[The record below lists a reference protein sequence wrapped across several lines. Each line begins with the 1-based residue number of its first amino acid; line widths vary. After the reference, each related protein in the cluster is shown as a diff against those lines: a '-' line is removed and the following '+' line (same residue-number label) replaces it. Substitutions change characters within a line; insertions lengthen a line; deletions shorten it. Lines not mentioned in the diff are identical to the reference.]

1 MPDSSLADF
10 VTHGREERNLEYKSS
25 FPWDGNSGKRL
36 RARVTKTCLAMANVT
51 GGGTVVVGVV
61 EKPPGVFTLVG
72 MSSEHLPTFTQDLVQ
87 PHLNQYADPYVDVT
101 VTPIRLDGG
110 GTFVVLQV
118 RPFDRIPVICKKNGL
133 EGLRAAAIYTRA
145 RKKHE
150 TIEVP
155 SQSEMR
161 EILERSTQLSV
172 NRWVES
178 NHAAGLLIFL
188 EPEVQDPAQFDKQ
201 LEDL

>member
-1 MPDSSLADF
+1 MPDSSLADL
-10 VTHGREERNLEYKSS
+10 VTYGREERNLEYKSS
-25 FPWDGNSGKRL
+25 FPWDGNSGKRPC
-36 RARVTKTCLAMANVT
+36 ARVTKTCLAMANLT
-51 GGGTVVVGVV
+51 DGGTVVVGVV
-61 EKPPGVFTLVG
+61 EKPPGVFSPVG
-72 MSSEHLPTFTQDLVQ
+72 MSSKHLATFTQDLVQ
-87 PHLNQYADPYVDVT
+87 PHLNEYADPYVDIT
-101 VTPIRLDGG
+101 VTPIPLDGG

-118 RPFDRIPVICKKNGL
+118 RPFDRIPVICKKDGL
-133 EGLRAAAIYTRA
+133 EGLRAGAIYTRA

-178 NHAAGLLIFL
+178 NHAAGLLIFP
-188 EPEVQDPAQFDKQ
+188 EPEGPAPAQFEKQ